1 MKSVFVPHR
10 VPRSR
15 RPGNFLLN
23 EARLLRIQ
31 EVHEADD
38 YRFRPMHASISKFL
52 FSSGLT
58 PRSWAWAEYYE
69 IPPLNFVMGNKSLL
83 LSRFSNFQLQ
93 RLPSSLSRFALEGL
107 QRGDIELKAVRAGDV
122 YRDSRGGGEYPV
134 TAPEVLLQSREGR
147 PYLCAGQFPPRGPH
161 RANFEA
167 VLKPHAF
174 IATSP
179 LQLFNLIRLAKVV
192 TIGVSSLHLFAS
204 LFGDAEEV
212 YYPRMGHFDSYFSP
226 RSGLTL
232 AKLIPTGWNAM

>member
-83 LSRFSNFQLQ
+83 LSRFSNSQLQ

-122 YRDSRGGGEYPV
+122 YRDSRGGEIPSHG
-134 TAPEVLLQSREGR
+134 
-147 PYLCAGQFPPRGPH
+147 
-161 RANFEA
+161 
-167 VLKPHAF
+167 
-174 IATSP
+174 
-179 LQLFNLIRLAKVV
+179 
-192 TIGVSSLHLFAS
+192 
-204 LFGDAEEV
+204 
-212 YYPRMGHFDSYFSP
+212 P
-226 RSGLTL
+226 RSPPPAPRREALSVCRPIPSSGPPPCKLRGSAETARFHSYEPASAIQPDPSSEGCDNQCQFAASFCFTL
-232 AKLIPTGWNAM
+232 WRCRGGVLPEDGPF